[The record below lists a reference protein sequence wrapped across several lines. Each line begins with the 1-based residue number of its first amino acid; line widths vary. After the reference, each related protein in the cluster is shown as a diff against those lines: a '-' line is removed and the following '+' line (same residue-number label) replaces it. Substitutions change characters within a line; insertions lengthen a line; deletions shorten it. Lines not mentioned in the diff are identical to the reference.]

1 MVGNNLLMPTKD
13 DKPLI
18 HENIG
23 QNKRNEVNY
32 IPFLIEKKKRKK
44 NERESEE
51 KQGELHTMTPY
62 TSGMLKS
69 SASFPESPQTR
80 VLTGGCPSVLN
91 F

>member
-1 MVGNNLLMPTKD
+1 MPTKD
-13 DKPLI
+13 YKPLI
-18 HENIG
+18 HENIA

-32 IPFLIEKKKRKK
+32 IPFLIEKKIKK
-44 NERESEE
+44 EQKKRESDE